1 MPALV
6 ILSWALTGHWER
18 DRIDS
23 ALQRQAQA
31 TTRQM
36 IDAEFD
42 IDIAFSQIKNLT
54 NWVAEEGH
62 ASKAITTP
70 ASTETANEFLQRL
83 VEVFNVDLVYV
94 MNAQGISVASSNAGT
109 PASTIGVNYSDRDHF
124 ISAIQ
129 GVPGRQFAIGRTTK
143 VAGFFFSAPVLDKGK
158 VIGTVAVKLNQDR
171 LMRQIRIF
179 GGLVSDSNGIV
190 VIAENPRYMFMA
202 VPGASIDDVSEA
214 QRDSRYARKQFDTLP
229 LTSAGVSGH
238 PEVMLLENEAVVLG
252 QQALPSEG
260 LTVYVLSPFDVL
272 QDARRQRQVMFL
284 SGSLA
289 AVVLAWG
296 MWAALIFYLRA
307 RDYRRR
313 LEVVNQ
319 QLSGLNSELHE
330 QATHDY
336 LTGCL
341 NRRAFS
347 ALLSTELDRAQ
358 RYGGELSLAML
369 DLDHFKHVN
378 DTRGHEVGDLVL
390 RFFVDVLSRQLRRT
404 DVLARMGGEE
414 FALLMPNT
422 AMAEAMQ
429 VIDRMRQTMESTP
442 VTGQEPPLVI
452 TFSAGV
458 AGWFNRQTD
467 RELLSAADHALYE
480 AKGRGRNCVVRAS

>member
-1 MPALV
+1 
-6 ILSWALTGHWER
+6 
-18 DRIDS
+18 
-23 ALQRQAQA
+23 
-31 TTRQM
+31 
-36 IDAEFD
+36 
-42 IDIAFSQIKNLT
+42 
-54 NWVAEEGH
+54 
-62 ASKAITTP
+62 
-70 ASTETANEFLQRL
+70 
-83 VEVFNVDLVYV
+83 
-94 MNAQGISVASSNAGT
+94 
-109 PASTIGVNYSDRDHF
+109 
-124 ISAIQ
+124 
-129 GVPGRQFAIGRTTK
+129 
-143 VAGFFFSAPVLDKGK
+143 
-158 VIGTVAVKLNQDR
+158 
-171 LMRQIRIF
+171 
-179 GGLVSDSNGIV
+179 
-190 VIAENPRYMFMA
+190 
-202 VPGASIDDVSEA
+202 
-214 QRDSRYARKQFDTLP
+214 
-229 LTSAGVSGH
+229 
-238 PEVMLLENEAVVLG
+238 
-252 QQALPSEG
+252 
-260 LTVYVLSPFDVL
+260 
-272 QDARRQRQVMFL
+272 MFL